1 METKALN
8 NCNLTKKIAAKL
20 ISDKM
25 AAFTFDDFINAAN
38 GRETKSESLG
48 KIFKKERPKTKPPLF
63 DPTRPLLAGAAKNT
77 VIGSSLKK
85 IT

>member
-1 METKALN
+1 MT
-8 NCNLTKKIAAKL
+8 
-20 ISDKM
+20 
-25 AAFTFDDFINAAN
+25 AFTFDDFINAAN

-77 VIGSSLKK
+77 VIGLSLK

>member
-1 METKALN
+1 MT
-8 NCNLTKKIAAKL
+8 
-20 ISDKM
+20 
-25 AAFTFDDFINAAN
+25 AFTFDEFINAAN

-77 VIGSSLKK
+77 VIGLSLKK
-85 IT
+85 IKKLFDFKIDSNEKL